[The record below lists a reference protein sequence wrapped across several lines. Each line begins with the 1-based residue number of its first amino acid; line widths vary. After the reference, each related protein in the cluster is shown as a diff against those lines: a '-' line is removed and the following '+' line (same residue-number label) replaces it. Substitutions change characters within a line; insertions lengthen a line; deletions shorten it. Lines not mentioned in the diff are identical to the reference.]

1 MGMSSS
7 QARLLSLTARQ
18 HNIELKTQRL
28 QADKLRMANESDY
41 AYKTYLNA
49 LNATKTNALI
59 TLEDGTIG
67 DTLLTANKI
76 FTYDTLSKQ
85 YSLKTQDGKTLV
97 SSTQNN
103 AYKSTASLSEFLNHF
118 GLISDVEYTVPNII
132 KNPDYENAV
141 KDWEKDHA
149 DWEIDHENWQN
160 EKEQWIEDYEYWED
174 VEYPT
179 WEAKEPDPNDP
190 KYYNTTENLGD
201 KFIQAGSSCYNSAKT
216 GDAGCYL
223 HILAHIIDYSEGK
236 GYSSTSSNYVDSS
249 WYDGTKNNYTTSTGN
264 SFTITS
270 SDITGAGM
278 HSGSTNGETNAS
290 IMADVSKKIDD
301 EETYKVAVQAG
312 ETCDVTESSSIGEKL
327 LSKWNPDGTVKS
339 IKQWAIDLAYLCD
352 GITNRYDPQY
362 LHLGITK
369 EQMIQSVIDFQEGLA
384 GSMSFNQTL
393 YDQDLKAWKASEPQA
408 PTLREEPIEPQLED
422 YINGIPPEIDL
433 GDKTIQTTTFTNKN
447 EAQWYI
453 NQWYKMEGID
463 EIPEIKDE
471 KVFDTTSNKYI
482 HIYSIENVNKSNTTY
497 TTNEYLGTD
506 ENENYVVLQDDML
519 DNNVWLH
526 NVLNE
531 GFVQIQVFD
540 DYTNK
545 FIDTS
550 TTVDTRLEVIPDEE
564 EIKKAEATYEAR
576 LKEINRKESRTDEE
590 LSKLEAERT
599 AIKTQQDDL
608 KKIIQDNVDL
618 SFKLFS

>member
-174 VEYPT
+174 VEYPG
-179 WEAKEPDPNDP
+179 WQAKEPDPNDP

-201 KFIQAGSSCYNSAKT
+201 KFLEAGSSCYTSAL
-216 GDAGCYL
+216 GGSLGCYQ
-223 HILAHIIDYSEGK
+223 HILAHILDYSEGK
-236 GYSSTSSNYVDSS
+236 GYTSSESDMINDG
-249 WYDGTKNNYTTSTGN
+249 WYNGTKNTYTTSTGD
-264 SFTITS
+264 SITIDKTQ
-270 SDITGAGM
+270 DIAWAGM
-278 HSGSTNGETNAS
+278 HNDTLTTGESNAA
-290 IMADVSKKIDD
+290 IMAEISKKIDD
-301 EETYKVAVQAG
+301 ENTFKVAVQTG
-312 ETCDVTESSSIGEKL
+312 ETCDVTETSSKGEKL
-327 LSKWNPDGTVKS
+327 LSKWNPDGTLKS
-339 IKQWAIDLAYLCD
+339 IKQWAKDLFYLCD
-352 GITNRYDPQY
+352 NYTTE
-362 LHLGITK
+362 GITK
-369 EQMIQSVIDFQEGLA
+369 QEVINSVTDFQEGLA

-393 YDQDLKAWKASEPQA
+393 YDQDHIAWKASEPQA